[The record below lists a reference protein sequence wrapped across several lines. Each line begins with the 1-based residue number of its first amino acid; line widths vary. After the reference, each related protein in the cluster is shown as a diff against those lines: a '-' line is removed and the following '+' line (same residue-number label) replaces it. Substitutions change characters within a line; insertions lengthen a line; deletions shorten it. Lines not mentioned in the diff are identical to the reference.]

1 MPTERTR
8 TTDRPGASTSSGSSR
23 EPSDVTRADT
33 EVDPLASDPLESDL
47 LGTEAPEATEATESA
62 ALGSAAG
69 TAGGTREGRT
79 TGRSGGLASR
89 IGDRARR
96 LFSPRAFLLALVLA
110 VGGLLAANAV
120 VPLPGAGLLGVF
132 VATFAFGLAV
142 EDRRY
147 AETAT
152 AGGVAVGASVLLDLA
167 VVAFLGGFGPSLA
180 LLAGAVGAAVA
191 AIGTYF
197 GRDLRDG
204 LTRDL

>member
-1 MPTERTR
+1 M
-8 TTDRPGASTSSGSSR
+8 
-23 EPSDVTRADT
+23 TRADT

-47 LGTEAPEATEATESA
+47 LGTEATEATESA

>member
-1 MPTERTR
+1 MPPERTR
-8 TTDRPGASTSSGSSR
+8 TSDRPGTSTTSGSSR
-23 EPSDVTRADT
+23 APADVTR
-33 EVDPLASDPLESDL
+33 
-47 LGTEAPEATEATESA
+47 EATEATGSD
-62 ALGSAAG
+62 ALGTVTAPAEGARDGHTAA
-69 TAGGTREGRT
+69 E
-79 TGRSGGLASR
+79 SGGLASR
-89 IGDRARR
+89 MGDRARR

-132 VATFAFGLAV
+132 GATFLFGLAV

-152 AGGVAVGASVLLDLA
+152 AGGIAVGASVLLDLA

-191 AIGTYF
+191 AVGTYF

>member
-1 MPTERTR
+1 M
-8 TTDRPGASTSSGSSR
+8 
-23 EPSDVTRADT
+23 TRADT
-33 EVDPLASDPLESDL
+33 EVDSLESDPLDSDL
-47 LGTEAPEATEATESA
+47 LGTEATGSDG
-62 ALGSAAG
+62 LGSTTGPAEGA
-69 TAGGTREGRT
+69 RDGRT
-79 TGRSGGLASR
+79 AVESGGLASR
-89 IGDRARR
+89 IGDRSRS

-132 VATFAFGLAV
+132 VATFLFGLAV

-152 AGGVAVGASVLLDLA
+152 AGGIAVGASVLLDLA

-191 AIGTYF
+191 TVGTYF